1 MAEIVNITSTG
12 PYDLELSLKAM
23 SAFSPEPP
31 ADTSVLRL
39 PLRAGARAVVAEVR
53 QVSRRP
59 AVLEVSLPSRVGGAR
74 VGRQLAE
81 TVGWVLFLEQ
91 DLRPFY
97 KLVKGHPV
105 LGPLARR
112 LYGLKASRP
121 ASLFDMAI
129 IAVTEQQISLAA
141 AYRIRTRLVEA
152 YGDTVE
158 GHTLYP
164 APEAMAEKSIDE
176 LKAFGL
182 SRMKADY
189 IIGLAR
195 GVVEGSVDL
204 EALKGMPD
212 EEARE
217 YIISLKGFGPWA
229 AEYIMV
235 RGLGR
240 ADVVPADDLGIRT
253 LVGQYLGDGARMSA
267 DEVRRVL
274 EPFAPWRGLT
284 AFYLLADHRLN
295 LYPKNDQTVISL
307 SPSPIRE
314 RAPRISRPA
323 RRPSGL

>member
-1 MAEIVNITSTG
+1 MAEIVTITSTG
-12 PYDLELSLKAM
+12 PYDLGLSLRSM

-31 ADTSVLRL
+31 DDLSVLRL
-39 PLRAGARAVVAEVR
+39 PLRAGLRAVLVEVR
-53 QVSRRP
+53 QVSKRP
-59 AVLEVSLPSRVGGAR
+59 AVLEVSLPSGIGGKDGTPRLAESI
-74 VGRQLAE
+74 AE
-81 TVGWVLFLEQ
+81 TVGWVLFREQ

-97 KLVKGHPV
+97 KLAKGHPV
-105 LGPLARR
+105 LGPLTRR

-129 IAVTEQQISLAA
+129 IAVTEQQISLTA
-141 AYRIRTRLVEA
+141 AYRIRERLVEA

-158 GHTLYP
+158 GHSLYP
-164 APEAMAEKSIDE
+164 TPEVLAEKSIDE

-195 GVVEGSVDL
+195 GVAEGSVDL

-212 EEARE
+212 AAVRE
-217 YIISLKGFGPWA
+217 YIISLRGFGPWA

-295 LYPKNDQTVISL
+295 P
-307 SPSPIRE
+307 
-314 RAPRISRPA
+314 
-323 RRPSGL
+323 

>member
-1 MAEIVNITSTG
+1 MAEIVSITSTG
-12 PYDLELSLKAM
+12 PYDLGLSLRSM

-31 ADTSVLRL
+31 DDLSILRL
-39 PLRAGARAVVAEVR
+39 PLRAGSRTVIAEVR
-53 QVSRRP
+53 QVSKRP
-59 AVLEVSLPSRVGGAR
+59 AILEVSLPSGVGGKGGAAR
-74 VGRQLAE
+74 LAE
-81 TVGWVLFLEQ
+81 TVGWVLFREQ

-105 LGPLARR
+105 LGPLTRR

-141 AYRIRTRLVEA
+141 AYRIRERLIEA
-152 YGDTVE
+152 YGDKVE
-158 GHTLYP
+158 GYTLYP
-164 APEAMAEKSIDE
+164 TPEVLAKKSIDE

-195 GVVEGSVDL
+195 RIVEGSVDL

-217 YIISLKGFGPWA
+217 YLTSLRGFGPWA

-253 LVGQYLGDGARMSA
+253 LVGQYLGDGSRMSS

-284 AFYLLADHRLN
+284 AFYLMADHRL
-295 LYPKNDQTVISL
+295 SL
-307 SPSPIRE
+307 
-314 RAPRISRPA
+314 
-323 RRPSGL
+323 